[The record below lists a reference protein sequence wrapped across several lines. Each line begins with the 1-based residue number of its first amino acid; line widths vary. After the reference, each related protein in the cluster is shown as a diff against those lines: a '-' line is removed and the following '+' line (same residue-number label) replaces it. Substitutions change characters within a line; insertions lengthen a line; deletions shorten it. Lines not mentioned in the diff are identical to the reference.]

1 MEEWIYCRSE
11 KKQVDTAEHEC
22 CQGNSE
28 NIWIL
33 EQIISWNLHLDFGL
47 FKFEYP
53 TADVGGPAV
62 TSRWVATIRCN
73 YVCSEYYP
81 ELLLCSWVMKR
92 FTIPYHNS
100 NMAWNCISHRTSV
113 NDVSKFSPW
122 SLAFWIFIWFW
133 CCDSVEQ
140 FLIKEFKIYINI
152 DPIVLALAK
161 KVSVSDIPILLVP
174 NFLRPPTHKIQIYS
188 GLVLSSLHS
197 SSLIQF

>member
-1 MEEWIYCRSE
+1 MSMEEWIYCRRE
-11 KKQVDTAEHEC
+11 KKQVDTAEYEC

-28 NIWIL
+28 KYLLWIL

-62 TSRWVATIRCN
+62 TSRCYI

-81 ELLLCSWVMKR
+81 ELLLCNRVMKR

-100 NMAWNCISHRTSV
+100 NLAWNCISHRTSV
-113 NDVSKFSPW
+113 NVLKFSPW
-122 SLAFWIFIWFW
+122 SLAYWIFIWFW

-140 FLIKEFKIYINI
+140 FLIEDFKK
-152 DPIVLALAK
+152 L
-161 KVSVSDIPILLVP
+161 
-174 NFLRPPTHKIQIYS
+174 
-188 GLVLSSLHS
+188 
-197 SSLIQF
+197 

>member
-140 FLIKEFKIYINI
+140 FLIKEFKKTTSRVKISKIVKMGGGGNKIY
-152 DPIVLALAK
+152 
-161 KVSVSDIPILLVP
+161 
-174 NFLRPPTHKIQIYS
+174 
-188 GLVLSSLHS
+188 GVLSYQ
-197 SSLIQF
+197 I